1 MMTPAPPSRVRYHLT
16 LRYASG
22 QEPVVLDAEDV
33 IAWVRGFAAA
43 LGQQEHLDV
52 IDPHAPEDTRRVQA
66 LQIGDA
72 QGWFTYLY
80 PEYPRPTE
88 G

>member
-1 MMTPAPPSRVRYHLT
+1 MSPSAPPRGVRYHLQIT
-16 LRYASG
+16 YPSG
-22 QEPVVLDAEDV
+22 PHQVVLEAEDV
-33 IAWVRGFAAA
+33 IAWVAGFAAA
-43 LGQQEHLDV
+43 LGQQEHLTT
-52 IDPHAPEDTRRVQA
+52 IGAGPEDTRRVQS

-80 PEYPRPTE
+80 PDYPTTE

>member
-1 MMTPAPPSRVRYHLT
+1 MTPSPPPRVRYHL
-16 LRYASG
+16 LLNRADG
-22 QEPVVLDAEDV
+22 VQQPEVLDAEDV

-43 LGQQEHLDV
+43 LHQSRHLDV

-72 QGWFTYLY
+72 QGWFTYRY
-80 PEYPRPTE
+80 PEFPDRAE
-88 G
+88 S